1 MGEYVEFA
9 FDDGQSVLLEVMPSP
24 LQTTADAEEPGSEL
38 LTPYARTPGR
48 DRVSR
53 ATRGALRIALRPLVP
68 VLESVR
74 QTTNGLAD
82 QPDEVSVEIGVRI
95 TDDLRLGIVGVK
107 GEASLLIKATWK
119 TSAG

>member
-1 MGEYVEFA
+1 MGEYVEFT

-24 LQTTADAEEPGSEL
+24 LGAGNEAEPGSEL
-38 LTPYARTPGR
+38 LKPYARMPGR

-74 QTTNGLAD
+74 QTTDGLAQ
-82 QPDEVSVEIGVRI
+82 QPDEVSVEVGVRI
-95 TDDLRLGIVGVK
+95 TDDLRLGIVGIK
-107 GEASLLIKATWK
+107 GEASLVVKATWK
-119 TSAG
+119 SSAG